1 MKSKL
6 LQSLEKDILTL
17 EEVPA
22 NSSLIFDGLC
32 VIQQL
37 PKGLDTFGTISEFI
51 FKRITSNIAKEVM
64 FVTDQ
69 YFEA

>member
-1 MKSKL
+1 MKLKL
-6 LQSLEKDILTL
+6 RQSLEKEIPTM

-37 PKGLDTFGTISEFI
+37 LKGLDTFGTI
-51 FKRITSNIAKEVM
+51 
-64 FVTDQ
+64 
-69 YFEA
+69 